1 MFNSISKRY
10 DLLNRLLSF
19 GLDIQWRNKLS
30 DQLAKRDNMKVLDLA
45 TGTGDVLITF
55 VKRHTSIVQAIGL
68 DMAQG
73 MLDVGNDK
81 LARLGLS
88 NTITLQHGDA
98 NHILFA
104 ENTFDNIS
112 MSFGIRNVEEPVQV
126 LKEMNRTLKSGGH
139 GLILEFSMPDNALIR
154 FFHIF
159 YLRYCVPVIGW
170 VFSGNYKA
178 YKYLNQTIEDFP
190 YGDDFCTLMQT
201 AGFTNIKRT
210 PLLFGTATIYQGE
223 KE

>member
-1 MFNSISKRY
+1 MFNTISKRY

-19 GLDIQWRNKLS
+19 GLDIRWRNKLS
-30 DQLAKRDNMKVLDLA
+30 DQLVVRENMKVLDLA

-55 VKRHTSIVQAIGL
+55 EKRHSTLAQGIGL

-73 MLDVGNDK
+73 MLDVGNEK
-81 LARLGLS
+81 LEKLGLN

-98 NHILFA
+98 NSIPFD

-112 MSFGIRNVEEPVQV
+112 MSFGIRNVEDPVVV
-126 LKEMNRTLKSGGH
+126 LKEMKRTLKSGGR
-139 GLILEFSMPDNALIR
+139 GLVLEFSLPDNAIIR

-159 YLRYCVPVIGW
+159 YLRYCVPIIGW
-170 VFSGNYKA
+170 LFSGNYKA

-190 YGDDFCTLMQT
+190 YGEDFCDLMKES
-201 AGFTNIKRT
+201 GLINIKRT

-223 KE
+223 KA